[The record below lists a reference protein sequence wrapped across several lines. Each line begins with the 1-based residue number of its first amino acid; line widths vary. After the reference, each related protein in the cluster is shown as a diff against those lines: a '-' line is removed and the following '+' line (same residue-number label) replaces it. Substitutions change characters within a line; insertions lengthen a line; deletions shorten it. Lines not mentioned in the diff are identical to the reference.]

1 MVDKRQSKKGLFSEL
16 PCPLGPGW
24 AQPMVGTGKKE
35 ESMRTGEDGCFFPAL
50 CLRGLGSSSSCRAL
64 ARPGAHPLQLH
75 SALGASG
82 GIAEDATSTPTDHA
96 QPWGFPVQELRDPL
110 GSTWRHGWLRASSA
124 QTEP

>member
-1 MVDKRQSKKGLFSEL
+1 MFLS
-16 PCPLGPGW
+16 CPLPQGPG
-24 AQPMVGTGKKE
+24 QQQLPQGP
-35 ESMRTGEDGCFFPAL
+35 GC
-50 CLRGLGSSSSCRAL
+50 
-64 ARPGAHPLQLH
+64 PGAHPLQLH

-82 GIAEDATSTPTDHA
+82 GIAEDATSTTTDHA